1 MVRAEIISGLP
12 ENSKIGFHI
21 HTDAFDG
28 EDCASTGGH
37 YNPQGVDH
45 GAWFDPTDMRH
56 VGDFK
61 QLWVNQA
68 GAASYRYQDNQA
80 SLYETDDR
88 YDFDTFVGGRGMV
101 IHMGTD
107 DEGNGGDGTKGNGGR
122 GNAKKV
128 VRYEAGGFK
137 DAGYQEAQ
145 IGVGG

>member
-1 MVRAEIISGLP
+1 MMVRAEFTGGLP
-12 ENSKIGFHI
+12 ANSKIGFHI

-28 EDCASTGGH
+28 TDCSSTGGH

-45 GAWFDPTDMRH
+45 GAWFNQSDMRH

-61 QLWVNQA
+61 QLWVDQT

-107 DEGNGGDGTKGNGGR
+107 DEGNGGDAGSMAS
-122 GNAKKV
+122 GNAGPRLACCTITIV
-128 VRYEAGGFK
+128 DEDTFDDTHFR
-137 DAGYQEAQ
+137 D
-145 IGVGG
+145 IM